1 MKKQTRINTIFTDLG
16 GVVLTNGWDRKA
28 RGEAIRLFDL
38 DAAETEERHH
48 LTFDTYEVGKLT
60 LENYLERVVFYKKRK
75 FTPEEFRNYMFSCSK
90 AYPEMINLYKELK
103 LKYGLKIAV
112 VNNEG
117 RELNDYRIRKFKLR
131 DFVDF
136 FISSSFV
143 HFRKPDADIFKLA
156 LDVSQ
161 TPPVNSLYIDD
172 RPLFVQVAAGE
183 GIKGIVH
190 TGYESTVEALAKFG
204 LTL

>member
-1 MKKQTRINTIFTDLG
+1 MIS
-16 GVVLTNGWDRKA
+16 
-28 RGEAIRLFDL
+28 LF
-38 DAAETEERHH
+38 
-48 LTFDTYEVGKLT
+48 
-60 LENYLERVVFYKKRK
+60 
-75 FTPEEFRNYMFSCSK
+75 
-90 AYPEMINLYKELK
+90 KELR

-131 DFVDF
+131 EFVDF

-161 TPPVNSLYIDD
+161 TPAANSIYIDD
-172 RPLFVQVAAGE
+172 RALFVQVAAGE
-183 GIKGIVH
+183 GVKGIVH
-190 TGYESTVEALAKFG
+190 TGYDSTVEALAKFG
-204 LTL
+204 LTM